1 MSRDKNSYPQ
11 IIKSVI
17 KAPNGMVLVFDDK
30 GVQISEYQGQ
40 YEKVKPRILEDA
52 PPSAVFS

>member
-1 MSRDKNSYPQ
+1 MNRDKNSYPQ

-30 GVQISEYQGQ
+30 GVQISKYQGQ
-40 YEKVKPRILEDA
+40 VDTHCRRGFSKPWYTG
-52 PPSAVFS
+52 